1 MKEGRKEGVG
11 KNNKKEKK
19 RERKEKKVWSAI
31 GRVQFDVGCDRAR
44 PSIRNS
50 RRGNKSSRKTCE
62 LVPCHQLWSVAI
74 ARRNIASNWEER
86 EEGGGSCYTRNRR
99 ARERERSCSS
109 RIPLLNGIKGT
120 GLNLIRTGSRK
131 KGDYYYRGRRGMVI
145 GSADEGEIL
154 SKWRRFR
161 AFQ

>member
-1 MKEGRKEGVG
+1 MQLGAC
-11 KNNKKEKK
+11 NST
-19 RERKEKKVWSAI
+19 SA
-31 GRVQFDVGCDRAR
+31 
-44 PSIRNS
+44 
-50 RRGNKSSRKTCE
+50 
-62 LVPCHQLWSVAI
+62 AI
-74 ARRNIASNWEER
+74 ARDRASEIAGAVIKVLGRRANSFPVTNYGVLRSRAEILRVIGRRGRREGDRVTRGIGVQREER
-86 EEGGGSCYTRNRR
+86 GEGK
-99 ARERERSCSS
+99 RSCSS

>member
-1 MKEGRKEGVG
+1 M
-11 KNNKKEKK
+11 
-19 RERKEKKVWSAI
+19 
-31 GRVQFDVGCDRAR
+31 QFGAC
-44 PSIRNS
+44 NS
-50 RRGNKSSRKTCE
+50 TSG
-62 LVPCHQLWSVAI
+62 AI
-74 ARRNIASNWEER
+74 ARDRASEIA
-86 EEGGGSCYTRNRR
+86 GAVIKVLGRR
-99 ARERERSCSS
+99 ANSFPVTNYGVLRSRAEILRVIGRRGRRGRGIVLHAESACNGGNGERERSCSS

-120 GLNLIRTGSRK
+120 GLNLIGIGSRK